1 MSNAHEN
8 ILSLEGEEVSFDDV
22 AFETDALE
30 EEKQN
35 AQDNYQHFQN
45 LIDEEKAN
53 LSVNSAP

>member
-53 LSVNSAP
+53 LR